1 MVRTEKQPPKGT
13 FTDFLR
19 ARFKGVLDPIGVFFI
34 RLGLTPNGV
43 TLLGLAGIFAA
54 ALLLAYGHFF
64 WGGVV
69 VLVMAPLD
77 ALDGTMARL
86 SGKSTRFGGVLDSV
100 VDRFAEMILIGGL
113 VFYYLQQN
121 EWLPVFLGYA
131 AAGGSLMVSY
141 VKARAE
147 AAQFVVKG
155 GLLTRVERFV
165 VLIPFLLLRQP
176 LIALWILAVLAN
188 FTALQRLWL
197 VYQQSRKEEDLPKA

>member
-1 MVRTEKQPPKGT
+1 MVRTEKHPPKGT
-13 FTDFLR
+13 FTDLLR
-19 ARFKGVLDPIGVFFI
+19 ARFKGVLDPIGAFLL

-43 TLLGLAGIFAA
+43 TLLGLAGILIAA
-54 ALLLAYGHFF
+54 VFLARGQFI

-69 VLVMAPLD
+69 VLVTAPLD

-86 SGKSTRFGGVLDSV
+86 LGKPTRFGGVLDSV
-100 VDRFAEMILIGGL
+100 IDRFAEIILIGGL
-113 VFYYLQQN
+113 VFYYVQQN
-121 EWLPVFLGYA
+121 EILPVLLGYL

-155 GLLTRVERFV
+155 GLLTRVERFL
-165 VLIPFLLLRQP
+165 VLIPLLLLGQP

-197 VYQQSRKEEDLPKA
+197 VYQQSRSEEDLPKA

>member
-1 MVRTEKQPPKGT
+1 MVRTEKQPQKGT

-19 ARFKGVLDPIGVFFI
+19 ARFKGVLDPIGAFLI
-34 RLGLTPNGV
+34 RLGLTPNWV
-43 TLLGLAGIFAA
+43 TLLGLVGIGVSAVF
-54 ALLLAYGHFF
+54 LARGQFF

-69 VLVMAPLD
+69 VLIMAPLD

-86 SGKSTRFGGVLDSV
+86 IGNPTRFGGVLDSV
-100 VDRFAEMILIGGL
+100 VDRFAEIILIGGL

-147 AAQFVVKG
+147 AARFVVKG
-155 GLLTRVERFV
+155 GLLTRVERFL
-165 VLIPFLLLRQP
+165 VLIPLLILGQP
-176 LIALWILAVLAN
+176 LLALWILAVLGN

-197 VYQQSRKEEDLPKA
+197 VYQQSRKEEDLPKV

>member
-1 MVRTEKQPPKGT
+1 VVQTEKQPQKGT

-19 ARFKGVLDPIGVFFI
+19 ARFKGLLDPIGAFFI
-34 RLGLTPNGV
+34 RLGLSPNAV
-43 TLLGLAGIFAA
+43 TLLGLAGIVAA
-54 ALLLAYGHFF
+54 AVLLGRGHFF

-86 SGKSTRFGGVLDSV
+86 MGKPTRFGGVLDSV
-100 VDRFAEMILIGGL
+100 VDRFAEIILIGGL
-113 VFYYLQQN
+113 VFYYLQQG
-121 EWLPVFLGYA
+121 EWMPVLLGYA

-147 AAQFVVKG
+147 AAQFQLKG
-155 GLLTRVERFV
+155 GLLTRVERFL
-165 VLIPFLLLRQP
+165 VLIPLLLLGQP

-197 VYQQSRKEEDLPKA
+197 VYQQSRNEDNLPKA